1 MCAVDFLWGGQRLG
15 WRWTSAGV
23 SWRRCQSGWETVL
36 RLRVRHRVTEG
47 VSGFGGRLL
56 ELTDGR
62 SSILF
67 TALAGSAGLPEGTP
81 GRSVLDVS

>member
-1 MCAVDFLWGGQRLG
+1 
-15 WRWTSAGV
+15 
-23 SWRRCQSGWETVL
+23 
-36 RLRVRHRVTEG
+36 

-67 TALAGSAGLPEGTP
+67 AALAGSVGLPEGTP